1 MSTKKFITIITIA
14 LFVFVAVVSSVAFAV
29 AESNGT
35 YQVDAV
41 VAAWEKTPWG
51 DLEIEVVDEEGF
63 VWGYFA
69 TPDEDVHIGD
79 VVTLTVFCFD
89 DEAEEDNEIIDVV
102 RVDHLSTIEMMQWLR
117 R

>member
-1 MSTKKFITIITIA
+1 MSTRRFISIVLVA
-14 LFVFVAVVSSVAFAV
+14 LVAFILVVGSVAIAT
-29 AESNGT
+29 AEEST

-41 VAAWEKTPWG
+41 VVSYETTPWD

-79 VVTLTVFCFD
+79 VVTLTVFDFGD
-89 DEAEEDNEIIDVV
+89 EEDNEIIDAFV
-102 RVDHLSTIEMMQWLR
+102 VDHLSTLEMVQWLR
-117 R
+117 H